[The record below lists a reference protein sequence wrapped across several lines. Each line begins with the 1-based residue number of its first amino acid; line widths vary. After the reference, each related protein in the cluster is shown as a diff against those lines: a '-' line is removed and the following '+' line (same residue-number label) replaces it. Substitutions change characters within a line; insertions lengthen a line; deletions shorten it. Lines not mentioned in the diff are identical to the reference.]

1 MWVDPTTAW
10 AQTSGRETFEGSG
23 GAGLRGLW
31 GPVSGHLSKSGWSVV
46 LSCVRKGPFKRV
58 QGGPYC
64 MRYFSPDHRTLG
76 SNLRAILAWNIPFFL
91 FLWGSWCSQFLCN
104 FRGFFHSFFLC
115 PPLVCTNFEVKAA
128 IFGRSPNCS
137 QGNTGYFCCYFQSLQ
152 QNCQILK
159 AFCSIYGFSA
169 FHGLWVLLRYDFW
182 VRENPHCRPDIFLD
196 SLGRRIPCF
205 EIILSPKQVIFLVI
219 NNSYWTFLLNV
230 NTGSKPTPFL
240 HLKKTSWSSE
250 NY

>member
-76 SNLRAILAWNIPFFL
+76 SNLRAILAWNIPFFFVSL
-91 FLWGSWCSQFLCN
+91 GELMFAILMQFPRFFSQFFYLSSPGLHQFWSESCN
-104 FRGFFHSFFLC
+104 LWTFPKLFAREHRVFLLLFSKFATEL
-115 PPLVCTNFEVKAA
+115 PNFEG
-128 IFGRSPNCS
+128 I
-137 QGNTGYFCCYFQSLQ
+137 LQ
-152 QNCQILK
+152 HLRV
-159 AFCSIYGFSA
+159 FGFSWPLGSA
-169 FHGLWVLLRYDFW
+169 EIW
-182 VRENPHCRPDIFLD
+182 FL
-196 SLGRRIPCF
+196 S
-205 EIILSPKQVIFLVI
+205 
-219 NNSYWTFLLNV
+219 
-230 NTGSKPTPFL
+230 
-240 HLKKTSWSSE
+240 
-250 NY
+250 